1 MLLRPARIPRIMRAG
16 VKPFRVICVFFHRRG
31 PRGAEKANEE
41 IMESAAELHEARV
54 LRARIEVKEAELAGL
69 SADPGEASPD
79 LRARLAAEIGG
90 LKADYR
96 RILAR
101 QADLDYRRRRAEWR
115 AQQGAARAR
124 RDSACA

>member
-1 MLLRPARIPRIMRAG
+1 
-16 VKPFRVICVFFHRRG
+16 
-31 PRGAEKANEE
+31 
-41 IMESAAELHEARV
+41 MESAAELHEARV
-54 LRARIEVKEAELAGL
+54 LRARIEVKEAEVAGL
-69 SADPGEASPD
+69 SADSGEGSPD
-79 LRARLAAEIGG
+79 VRAPLEAEIGR

-101 QADLDYRRRRAEWR
+101 QADRDYRRRRAEWR